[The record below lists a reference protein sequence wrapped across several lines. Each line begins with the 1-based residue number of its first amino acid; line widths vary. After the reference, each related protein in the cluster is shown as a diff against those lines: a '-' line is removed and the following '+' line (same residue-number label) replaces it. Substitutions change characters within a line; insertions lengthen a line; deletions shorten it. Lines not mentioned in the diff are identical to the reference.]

1 MEMICQENVPFRY
14 KTNAL
19 TVNKKLLFQ
28 LKKLSTISHFQLI
41 KLKMKA
47 AQTLSDNLDI

>member
-1 MEMICQENVPFRY
+1 MEVICQENVPFRY

-28 LKKLSTISHFQLI
+28 LKV
-41 KLKMKA
+41 
-47 AQTLSDNLDI
+47 AQTLSFLSSINWKCEIVLSDNLDI

>member
-28 LKKLSTISHFQLI
+28 LKKLSVCAALSLI
-41 KLKMKA
+41 NWKCEIV
-47 AQTLSDNLDI
+47 LSDNLDI